1 MHRASLSLSLALA
14 LCLAAGTA
22 AAEGDRLPLLGLQF
36 NGGLPQGG
44 VASLL
49 VRPVKPLR
57 LDVGYAHNYLAQGI
71 QGGVTL
77 VPFHWA
83 IVPTLR
89 GEVGR
94 FFKGDIGSKVSRFV
108 DDVPD
113 YLEPA
118 LNGFGY
124 DYASAQLGLEL
135 GSQRSFVFFVR
146 AGIAWVRFRGVSGT
160 FQPDE
165 GNPDIDVRVEDL
177 KVRFSGPTANLGFLF
192 YIW

>member
-1 MHRASLSLSLALA
+1 MHRASIHLSLALA

-22 AAEGDRLPLLGLQF
+22 AAEGDRLPLFGLQL
-36 NGGLPQGG
+36 NGGLPDGG
-44 VASLL
+44 VASL
-49 VRPVKPLR
+49 VFRPFKPTR
-57 LDVGYAHNYLAQGI
+57 FDVGYAHNYLGQGI
-71 QGGVTL
+71 QGGLTL
-77 VPFHWA
+77 VPFHFP

-94 FFKGDIGSKVSRFV
+94 FFRSNVNSKVARFV

-118 LNGFGY
+118 LSGFGY

-135 GSQRSFVFFVR
+135 GSHRSVVFFVR
-146 AGIAWVRFRGVSGT
+146 AGLAWVRFHGASGT
-160 FQPDE
+160 FTPDD
-165 GNPDIDVRVEDL
+165 GGSDVQVEVKNL
-177 KVRFSGPTANLGFLF
+177 RLRGSGPTANLGFIF